1 MLHCSAPEHG
11 QAVSD
16 VEPTPRL
23 HTCFGSVWTLLCMLS
38 ALSAAPLTSSARFC
52 CQCRLCCSVTLLHA
66 IPVEGSEKL
75 PSLDSAPCCRLVCL
89 ATQVLLPSF
98 FAVAV
103 LQGPADGGGIF
114 AGLKASLCTLKFASC
129 PYLSLMSDRQGWPN
143 RCVREKRWLIRTP
156 YPRAMHLPN
165 FPTACKHSILLT
177 SAQSACSDTQAWCSV
192 MTTTQL
198 TRALNRTQPDRK
210 RRIHWGYW
218 HQPMP
223 VRNELCRDFSSLRFS
238 CQVPGSCTGQLGLG
252 QNAAHKEG

>member
-1 MLHCSAPEHG
+1 MLHCSAPDHG

-16 VEPTPRL
+16 VEPTPSP

-38 ALSAAPLTSSARFC
+38 ELSAAPLTSSARSC
-52 CQCRLCCSVTLLHA
+52 CQIRLCCSVTLLRA

-75 PSLDSAPCCRLVCL
+75 PSLDSAPRCRLVCL

-129 PYLSLMSDRQGWPN
+129 PYPSLMSDRQGWQN
-143 RCVREKRWLIRTP
+143 RCVREKRWLMGTP
-156 YPRAMHLPN
+156 YPRAMHVPN

-177 SAQSACSDTQAWCSV
+177 SVQRACSQAWCSV
-192 MTTTQL
+192 ITTTQL
-198 TRALNRTQPDRK
+198 TRALKRTQPDRK
-210 RRIHWGYW
+210 QRIHWAYW
-218 HQPMP
+218 QSPGATRQCP
-223 VRNELCRDFSSLRFS
+223 YATSSAEIFF
-238 CQVPGSCTGQLGLG
+238 PE
-252 QNAAHKEG
+252 A